1 MNATVLLSPA
11 ESTYRARPLRS
22 WSSAQREAVR
32 SRFAALHRAWCA
44 EWLPAR
50 EGAAHEAD
58 VQVGEPDAA
67 MASVPEDAACWS
79 FAAASVVTPRYTAI
93 NAIAGELFGFDM
105 ATVGPGHEAA
115 TVATS
120 VVRTAWADWMQRIT
134 ALLGAFPVEPQE
146 PAGPR
151 GAGVAA
157 DPWSGALCVRWPWCS
172 GLWSLGLPHGAV
184 AALLGDEAIR
194 RPAPTPRVEAA
205 PKQRLDQALGG
216 EALVLRAMLAG
227 TELNLGQLHALRLG
241 DVLPLEHPLDAPV
254 QIIAA
259 DGTPV
264 CHGWL
269 GQSDGRIAV
278 ELALPAAP
286 SSTHSSKEKTN
297 DKSH

>member
-1 MNATVLLSPA
+1 MSATALLSPT
-11 ESTYRARPLRS
+11 ESIYSARPLRS
-22 WSSAQREAVR
+22 WSSAQQEAVR

-44 EWLPAR
+44 EWLPSR
-50 EGAAHEAD
+50 EGAPREAD
-58 VQVGEPDAA
+58 VQVSEPDAA
-67 MASVPEDAACWS
+67 MAPVPEDAACWS

-115 TVATS
+115 AVATS
-120 VVRTAWADWMQRIT
+120 VVRAAWDDWMQRIT
-134 ALLGAFPVEPQE
+134 ALLATFPVEPQE
-146 PAGPR
+146 SAGSR
-151 GAGVAA
+151 SASLAA
-157 DPWSGALCVRWPWCS
+157 DPWSGALCVRWPWC
-172 GLWSLGLPHGAV
+172 GGVWSVSLPHGAV
-184 AALLGDEAIR
+184 AALLGGDAIQPSALNTR
-194 RPAPTPRVEAA
+194 AASA
-205 PKQRLDQALGG
+205 PKQRLDQALGDQP
-216 EALVLRAMLAG
+216 LVLRAMLAG
-227 TELNLGQLHALRLG
+227 TDLNLGQLQALRLG

-278 ELALPAAP
+278 ELVLPAAP
-286 SSTHSSKEKTN
+286 PSTHSSKEKTN